1 MTNTI
6 TYEIDGKLYINMTN
20 RCSNSCD
27 FCVRNGKD
35 EFKGYYLWL
44 DKEPTVNEVIAA
56 LGDLGKYKEA
66 VFCGFGE
73 PLYRHHDLILVA
85 KYLKDKGIKTRI
97 NTNGQALLIT
107 GENIVEQLAPY
118 IDTINIS
125 LNEVNAEEYNM
136 LCHPVFGEVAYY
148 SMLDFARCCVGKIK
162 RVILSIVDIVGEE
175 KIQKA
180 QKIASDIG
188 AELRVRKYICDER

>member
-1 MTNTI
+1 MANTI
-6 TYEIDGKLYINMTN
+6 TYELDGKLYINMTN
-20 RCSNSCD
+20 RCSNSCN

-35 EFKGYYLWL
+35 EFRGYYLWL

-56 LGDLGKYKEA
+56 LGDVATYKEA

-73 PLYRHHDLILVA
+73 PLYRYNDVISVA
-85 KYLKDKGIKTRI
+85 KYLKEKGIKTRI

-107 GENIVEQLAPY
+107 GENIVDRIAPY

-125 LNEVNAEEYNM
+125 LNEVTAEEYNK

-148 SMLDFARCCVGKIK
+148 SLLDFARCCVGKIK
-162 RVILSIVDIVGEE
+162 RVILSIVDVIGED
-175 KIQKA
+175 KIEKA
-180 QKIASDIG
+180 QKIAQDIG
-188 AELRVRKYICDER
+188 AELRVRKYE